1 MANPVEELVDNNS
14 KDQLIELAE
23 EHGVSTDGNKDD
35 IALRIIKFEAGVPDD
50 TEQGDDVQ
58 VDPEAEDMIN
68 TDDLS
73 DGEYLADEEGG
84 QTVASVEEDTADD
97 DEEDEPSDDEVLV
110 YFTGKS
116 LRFETQGYSFGRD
129 NPFKA
134 VPEKDADAIFDGPN
148 SDLFRTATPAQAREF
163 YS

>member
-1 MANPVEELVDNNS
+1 MANPVDELVDNNS
-14 KDQLIELAE
+14 KAELVELAE
-23 EHGVSTDGNKDD
+23 EHGLSTEGNKDD

-58 VDPEAEDMIN
+58 VDPEVEDAIN

-84 QTVASVEEDTADD
+84 QTVASVEEDTAD
-97 DEEDEPSDDEVLV
+97 EVDEPSEDEVLV

-116 LRFETQGYSFGRD
+116 LRFEVKGYSFGRD

-134 VPEKDADAIFDGPN
+134 VPEKEADKIFEGPN
-148 SDLFRTATPAQAREF
+148 GDLFRTATPAQAREF